1 MATPQL
7 SPGIITREVDLTV
20 GRAENVLDNIG
31 AIAGPFSTG
40 PVEEPVNI
48 TTERDLL
55 QIFGKPSIANNQYEY
70 WMSASSYLSY
80 GGILK
85 VVRADDTSLI
95 NSNAAVGADST
106 TLKIKNFDDYNS
118 EYSDD
123 DLQTFYFAGK
133 NPGSW
138 ANNLKVCFIDD
149 EADQIINLSGANLN
163 DLDITVGLAVTTPL
177 NVQIPGNGTVGI
189 FTGFLKGIITGLV
202 NDPANSNSSID
213 VKIVSRVSNSGVE
226 TPINYAESESASSFE
241 SADTL
246 YFVDDSG
253 DLIGLANA
261 QGFIEAFSFTGGSEI
276 LSEADEVYT
285 GISTGI
291 VGGSGS
297 GASFTIERDANG
309 DIDSVEVISGGSA
322 YEVGDQ
328 LLIPGSLIG
337 GGGNIET
344 ITGTGTVVGT
354 AATYTGL
361 TGTTSGS
368 GVGAEFTIER
378 NGAGSIVL
386 FEVETPGIRYQV
398 GNTITILGS
407 LVGGVNGTDNIVLTV
422 TGIGDEDDIL
432 VSVTEIAEATD
443 LSVASI
449 SDWYNQQTLNL
460 ENSTLFWR
468 SIAEKPRTTD
478 YALQRNGKN
487 DGLHVAVVDDSGSV
501 SGIQG
506 NILEKY
512 LNLSKARDAVSS
524 VDSPIKIWYKD
535 YLANYSRY
543 VYAGAN
549 PSSFPDAFQA
559 TSPAISGFS
568 TGFATPS
575 ISDGIW
581 GQNAQ
586 GSTFNVIGNKT
597 YNLVGGADYGSG
609 TATLSSLMTAY
620 DLFSNNAEIGVDFLI
635 YGPSLSSEL
644 ESQAKANRL
653 ISIANTRKDCIA
665 VISPYRTG
673 VVDISN
679 TDTQTN
685 NIIKFFSPLSSSS
698 YAVFDSGYKYTYD
711 RFNNRFVYIPCN
723 ADIAGL
729 MARTN
734 VTAFPWFSPAGQQR
748 GGLNNAIKL
757 AYNPNKSQRDLL
769 YSSRVN
775 SIVNLPGSGIILFGD
790 KTALGFASAFDRIN
804 VRRLFLTVEQAL
816 ERSANAQL
824 FEFNDQITRSNFV
837 NIVEP
842 FLRDVQAKRGVF
854 DFRVICDESN
864 NTPDI
869 IDNNEFRADIFL
881 KPTRSINY
889 ITLTF
894 VATRTGVS
902 FEEVA
907 GNV

>member
-31 AIAGPFSTG
+31 AIAGPFSIG

-55 QIFGKPSIANNQYEY
+55 QIFGNPSSTNNQYEY

-85 VVRADDTSLI
+85 VVRVDDASLN
-95 NSNAAVGADST
+95 NSNAAVGAAST
-106 TLKIKNFDDYNS
+106 ALKIKNFDDYNS

-123 DLQTFYFAGK
+123 DLQSFYFAAK

-149 EADQIINLSGANLN
+149 EADQIINLSAA
-163 DLDITVGLAVTTPL
+163 DLDDLNITVGLAVTTPL
-177 NVQIPGNGTVGI
+177 NVQVAGNGTVES

-202 NDPANSNSSID
+202 NDPENSNSSID
-213 VKIVSRVSNSGVE
+213 VKIVSRVSSSGVE

-241 SADTL
+241 SGDTL
-246 YFVDDSG
+246 YFVDGSG

-297 GASFTIERDANG
+297 GASFTVERDSNG
-309 DIDSVEVISGGSA
+309 DIDSVEIVDGG
-322 YEVGDQ
+322 VGYQVGNQ

-337 GGGNIET
+337 GGGNIQT
-344 ITGTGTVVGT
+344 ISGTGTVVGT

-398 GNTITILGS
+398 GDTITILGS
-407 LVGGVNGTDNIVLTV
+407 LVGGVDVTDNIILTV
-422 TGIGDEDDIL
+422 TGVGDEDSIL
-432 VSVTEIAEATD
+432 VSVTQVAEATD

-449 SDWYNQQTLNL
+449 NDWYNQQTLNL
-460 ENSTLFWR
+460 QNSTIFWR
-468 SIAEKPRTTD
+468 SIAEKPKTTE
-478 YALQRNGKN
+478 YTLQRNGKN
-487 DGLHVAVVDDSGSV
+487 DALHVVIVDDTGSV

-506 NILEKY
+506 NILEKH
-512 LNLSKARDAVSS
+512 LNLSKSRDAISS

-535 YLANYSRY
+535 YLATFSRY
-543 VYAGAN
+543 IYAGAN
-549 PSSFPDAFQA
+549 PSSSNDVVQG
-559 TSPAISGFS
+559 TSPSVTGFS
-568 TGFATPS
+568 VGFTPLT

-586 GSTFNVIGNKT
+586 GSVYNVIGNKT
-597 YNLVGGADYGSG
+597 YNLLGGADYGSG
-609 TATLSSLMTAY
+609 TATLSSLVAGY
-620 DLFSNNAEIGVDFLI
+620 DLFSNKDEIEVDFLI
-635 YGPSLSSEL
+635 YGPSLLSEL
-644 ESQAKANRL
+644 ESQAKANKL
-653 ISIANTRKDCIA
+653 ISIANSRKDCIA
-665 VISPYRTG
+665 VISPHRTG
-673 VVDISN
+673 VVN
-679 TDTQTN
+679 ETNPNTQTN
-685 NIIKFFSPLSSSS
+685 NIVKFFSPLSSSS

-711 RFNNRFVYIPCN
+711 RFNNKFVYIPCN
-723 ADIAGL
+723 ADVAGL

-748 GGLNNAIKL
+748 GVLNNAIKL
-757 AYNPNKSQRDLL
+757 SYNPNKSQRDLL
-769 YSSRVN
+769 YSNRVN
-775 SIVNLPGSGIILFGD
+775 SIINQPGSGIILFGD

-824 FEFNDQITRSNFV
+824 FEFNDQVTRSNFV

-842 FLRDVQAKRGVF
+842 FLRDVQSKRGVF

-902 FEEVA
+902 FEEVV